1 MFKIWI
7 KSARLECISPYI
19 SLSEIFTSN
28 RPFISNHNQTIKKKK
43 KDKVCEVIQVD
54 RQKDLKTYIFSKCS
68 KIFCHRICTEKL
80 VLVRLSFVFEI
91 DNFLQ
96 YYYKACQWKPLIGKT
111 I

>member
-1 MFKIWI
+1 M
-7 KSARLECISPYI
+7 
-19 SLSEIFTSN
+19 
-28 RPFISNHNQTIKKKK
+28 
-43 KDKVCEVIQVD
+43 CEVIQVD